1 MITAAG
7 RGFRRKGFA
16 GIGVDGLAKE
26 AQVTSGAF
34 YSHFPSKDAA
44 FREALKVGMEELR
57 AGIEATQS
65 QYGTEWLKPF
75 VDFYLSEKR
84 TCDLGLSCAMQSLSP
99 EVSRS
104 DPETQ
109 AVFRDSMKKVV
120 DQFTKGLPGANVED
134 REAKAWRILS
144 ILAGS
149 VTLARAVGDA
159 HMANIIADATRI
171 LADQ

>member
-34 YSHFPSKDAA
+34 YSHFPSKDVA
-44 FREALKVGMEELR
+44 FRETLKAGMEDLR
-57 AGIEATQS
+57 AGIEAMQS
-65 QYGTEWLKPF
+65 QHGTEWLHPF

-109 AVFRDSMKKVV
+109 AVFRHSVQQVV
-120 DQFTKGLPGANVED
+120 DQVIKGLPGDNDED
-134 REAKAWRILS
+134 RETKAWRILS

-149 VTLARAVGDA
+149 VTLARAVGDVGL
-159 HMANIIADATRI
+159 ANIIARSARVV
-171 LADQ
+171 ADQ